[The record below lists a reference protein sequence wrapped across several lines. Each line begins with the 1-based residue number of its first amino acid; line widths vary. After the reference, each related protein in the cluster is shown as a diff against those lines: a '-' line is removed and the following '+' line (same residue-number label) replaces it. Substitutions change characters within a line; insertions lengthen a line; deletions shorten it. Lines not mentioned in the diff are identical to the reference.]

1 MIDCRYDE
9 TSKIRTLVSW
19 SIVAFAFFHNH
30 TGFAANNLISTN
42 EIFLP
47 SSPHASAFVVQSEQA
62 GKSRKPAIIFLHS
75 ATSHKDSF
83 LEEAKNLAKLGAIS
97 ILPEAPYGRFEWK
110 VPRGIQNP
118 DKELE
123 MWKLTCAE
131 LSLWVDL
138 LLSQYQVNPDRV
150 IFIGRNLGGGVGG
163 FWMTKE
169 NRIYAALLTGAIP
182 DLSNFWASSPHPV
195 AVKARDGA
203 NKAQL
208 DRFRSI
214 LMPTT
219 DLTTTLS
226 VTKAKMLFLQFGK
239 QDDWLTKKA
248 VEALNNAAKNPKKL
262 EWLNDDHDMNSIES
276 KKSRF
281 NWVKSLIK

>member
-1 MIDCRYDE
+1 MIGCRFDE
-9 TSKIRTLVSW
+9 TSQIRTLVRC
-19 SIVAFAFFHNH
+19 SIVAFAYFVND
-30 TGFAANNLISTN
+30 TGFAENNLISTK

-47 SSPHASAFVVQSEQA
+47 SSPRASAFVVQSEQA
-62 GKSRKPAIIFLHS
+62 GKNRKPAIIFLHS

-83 LEEAKNLAKLGAIS
+83 LEEAKDLAKLGAIS
-97 ILPEAPYGRFEWK
+97 ILPDAPYGRSEWK
-110 VPRGIQNP
+110 VPRGIKNP

-123 MWKLTCAE
+123 VWKLTCDE

-138 LLSQYQVNPDRV
+138 LLSRYQVDPERV

-163 FWMTKE
+163 FWMTTE
-169 NRIYAALLTGAIP
+169 HRIYAALLTGAIP
-182 DLSNFWASSPHPV
+182 DLSNFWATSPHPV
-195 AVKARDGA
+195 AVKAREGA
-203 NKAQL
+203 NQSHL
-208 DRFRSI
+208 DRSRS
-214 LMPTT
+214 LLQPTT

-239 QDDWLTKKA
+239 QDDWLTEKA

-281 NWVKSLIK
+281 NWVKNLIK